1 MLSFLSAISPC
12 SFNRKHCGPLQCGIC
27 YEVFLKQGVIVQ
39 EQHYVQE
46 E

>member
-1 MLSFLSAISPC
+1 MLFLLSAISPC
-12 SFNRKHCGPLQCGIC
+12 SFNHKHCGPLPSGMC
-27 YEVFLKQGVIVQ
+27 YEVFLKKGVIVQ